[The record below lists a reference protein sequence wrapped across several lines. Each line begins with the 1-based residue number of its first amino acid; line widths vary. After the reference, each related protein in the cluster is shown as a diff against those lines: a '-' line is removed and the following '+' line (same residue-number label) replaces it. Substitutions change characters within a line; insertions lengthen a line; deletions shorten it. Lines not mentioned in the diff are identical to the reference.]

1 MEKIGKSLRISFNSP
16 VVLTFSLVCLAAL
29 ILGIITGDATTRSL
43 FSVYRSSLG
52 DPLTY
57 FRFIGHVFGHAGW
70 DHFIG
75 NITMLLVVGP
85 MLEEKYG
92 SKNILFVILATAVIT
107 GLVNFIFF
115 PRIMLLGASG
125 VVFAFILLS
134 SFTSISEGKIPLTF
148 ILVLIIYIGGQVYDG
163 IFVKDNVSNLT
174 HIIGGGVGSGLGYV
188 MAKNKMDNYH

>member
-1 MEKIGKSLRISFNSP
+1 MEKNKINLKISFNSP
-16 VVLTFSLVCLAAL
+16 VVLTFSIICLAAL
-29 ILGIITGDATTRSL
+29 ILGIVTGDRSTLRL
-43 FSVYRSSLG
+43 FSVYRAPFS

-57 FRFIGHVFGHAGW
+57 FRFFGHVFGHAGW

-92 SKNILFVILATAVIT
+92 SKNILFVILATALIT
-107 GLVNFIFF
+107 GIVHFIFS
-115 PRIMLLGASG
+115 PHTALLGASG

-134 SFTSISEGKIPLTF
+134 SFTSIREGKIPLTF
-148 ILVLIIYIGGQVYDG
+148 ILVVLIYIGGQIYDG

>member
-1 MEKIGKSLRISFNSP
+1 HI
-16 VVLTFSLVCLAAL
+16 C
-29 ILGIITGDATTRSL
+29 
-43 FSVYRSSLG
+43 
-52 DPLTY
+52 
-57 FRFIGHVFGHAGW
+57 GHAGW

-92 SKNILFVILATAVIT
+92 SKNILFVILATAFIT
-107 GLVNFIFF
+107 GLFRFIFF
-115 PRIMLLGASG
+115 TNSALLGASG

-134 SFTSISEGKIPLTF
+134 SFTSIRDGRIPLTF
-148 ILVLIIYIGGQVYDG
+148 ILVVLIYIGGQIYDG
-163 IFVKDNVSNLT
+163 IFVKDNVSNIT